1 MEVNGIAS
9 LSHHRLELRT
19 LPRFLFE
26 AAAVSWAAE
35 AGHRYRD
42 DLLLRRRPNCGRHR
56 RAIIRA

>member
-1 MEVNGIAS
+1 MEVNGIARYFS
-9 LSHHRLELRT
+9 HRLELRT

-26 AAAVSWAAE
+26 AAAVSWAE